1 MCKRVLCVVILT
13 IASIASAFSQTRTL
27 EHEYGEFEK
36 LDVSGG
42 FHVNL
47 VQDRSYSTRLVV
59 DDILEPY
66 VECYVK
72 SKTLYIT
79 LDEKAIPK
87 DIKKSYKGKN
97 SADPVLKVTVYV
109 PGLNSIKLS
118 SNSTLASEFAMES
131 DSFELTMGDNSV
143 LNNLEV

>member
-47 VQDRSYSTRLVV
+47 VQDR
-59 DDILEPY
+59 
-66 VECYVK
+66 
-72 SKTLYIT
+72 
-79 LDEKAIPK
+79 
-87 DIKKSYKGKN
+87 
-97 SADPVLKVTVYV
+97 
-109 PGLNSIKLS
+109 
-118 SNSTLASEFAMES
+118 
-131 DSFELTMGDNSV
+131 
-143 LNNLEV
+143 